1 MMSSNSR
8 VGVQWCSW
16 CFKQTQ
22 HQLVDRNYLSRN
34 EYQCLECLNF
44 TVQCRYCS
52 NMATFKPYKTQNN
65 ISVESL
71 AATALSSGVVGKL
84 SSLNPTRKLKE
95 IKQEWA
101 SECCAEHD
109 GTIAS
114 FKSLSARLDDL
125 SDFKNIFDNRK
136 VNIAAG
142 GKILGGMV
150 AGVAVFG
157 PLSYVAAPAIAS
169 SIGSLGLLGAASTGT
184 AISTLS
190 GAALT
195 SASLAALGPGG
206 MAGGVAFVSAV
217 GAALGGTKGA
227 VVSNSYFGSVKD
239 FNIIKVRDGVG
250 PAVIFING
258 FLSQKNQDA
267 SDWLEGTKDKYPNNP
282 CYLVTWESSVLY
294 DLGTLIGSGT
304 GKKSMEKYL
313 AYCAKKASK
322 KNAAKVGP
330 LGWASILT
338 DLIDNPWHVAMAKSS
353 MTGILLADI
362 IARTNHKDGFIL
374 MGHSLGSRVIYYCLG
389 ALSTKAECFVNDVH
403 LFGGAIDG
411 SEKADWESKKSA
423 VKGTV
428 NNYYSKND
436 DVLKYLFK
444 TANIGLAGSPIGL
457 GNVICSDSNNNDVS
471 DDVLGHMLYKS
482 TLTKYLMNDE

>member
-1 MMSSNSR
+1 MSSNSQ

-16 CFKQTQ
+16 CFKQAQ
-22 HQLVDRNYLSRN
+22 HQLIERNYVSRN

-52 NMATFKPYKTQNN
+52 NMATFKPYKPQNK
-65 ISVESL
+65 IDSESL
-71 AATALSSGVVGKL
+71 AANTISLSAVGKFV
-84 SSLNPTRKLKE
+84 SFNPTRKLKK
-95 IKQEWA
+95 IKDEWA

-114 FKSLSARLDDL
+114 FKSLSKRLDDL
-125 SDFKNIFDNRK
+125 SDFKSLFENKK

-169 SIGSLGLLGAASTGT
+169 SLGSLGLLGAASTGT

-217 GAALGGTKGA
+217 GAALGGAKGA
-227 VVSNSYFGSVKD
+227 VVSNSYFGSIKD

-267 SDWLEGTKDKYPNNP
+267 SDWLEGIKDKYPNNP

-294 DLGTLIGSGT
+294 DLGTLIGSGA
-304 GKKSMEKYL
+304 GKKSIEIYL
-313 AYCAKKASK
+313 TYCAKKASK
-322 KNAAKVGP
+322 KNAAKAVP
-330 LGWASILT
+330 LGWASFLT

-362 IARTNHKDGFIL
+362 IARTNHQDGFVL
-374 MGHSLGSRVIYYCLG
+374 MGHSLGSRVIYYCLD
-389 ALSTKAECFVNDVH
+389 ALSTKAECFINDVH

-423 VKGTV
+423 VKGTI
-428 NNYYSKND
+428 NNYYSKHD
-436 DVLKYLFK
+436 DVLRYLFK
-444 TANIGLAGSPIGL
+444 SANIGLGGTPIGL
-457 GNVICSDSNNNDVS
+457 GEVICSDSNNNDVS
-471 DDVLGHMLYKS
+471 ADVLGHMLYKN
-482 TLTKYLMNDE
+482 TLTKYFMNNE

>member
-1 MMSSNSR
+1 MSNRSR

-16 CFKQTQ
+16 CFKRAP
-22 HQLVDRNYLSRN
+22 HQLIEKNYLSRN

-52 NMATFKPYKTQNN
+52 NMATFKPYKPQ
-65 ISVESL
+65 IDSESL
-71 AATALSSGVVGKL
+71 AANAISLSVVGKFA
-84 SSLNPTRKLKE
+84 SFNPTRKLKQV
-95 IKQEWA
+95 KDEWA

-114 FKSLSARLDDL
+114 FQSLSKRLDDL
-125 SDFKNIFDNRK
+125 SDFKKLFDDK
-136 VNIAAG
+136 KINIAAG

-157 PLSYVAAPAIAS
+157 PLSYIAAPAIAS
-169 SIGSLGLLGAASTGT
+169 SLGSLGLLGAASTGT

-206 MAGGVAFVSAV
+206 MAGGVAFVSAI

-227 VVSNSYFGSVKD
+227 VVSNSYFGSIKD
-239 FNIIKVRDGVG
+239 FNILKVRDGVG

-267 SDWLEGTKDKYPNNP
+267 SDWLEGIKDKYPNNP

-294 DLGTLIGSGT
+294 ELGTLIGNEA
-304 GKKSMEKYL
+304 GKKSIEKYL
-313 AYCAKKASK
+313 TYCAKKASK
-322 KNAAKVGP
+322 KNAAKAGP
-330 LGWASILT
+330 LGWASFLT

-362 IARTNHKDGFIL
+362 IARTNNKDGFIL

-389 ALSTKAECFVNDVH
+389 ALSTKSEALINDVH

-411 SEKADWESKKSA
+411 SEKSDWDSKKSA
-423 VKGTV
+423 VKGTI
-428 NNYYSKND
+428 NNYYSKHDN
-436 DVLKYLFK
+436 VLKYLFK
-444 TANIGLAGSPIGL
+444 SANIGLGGRPIGL
-457 GNVICSDSNNNDVS
+457 GNVICSDSNNYDVS
-471 DDVLGHMLYKS
+471 DNVSGHMVYKS
-482 TLTKYLMNDE
+482 NLPKYININEK